1 MIFAV
6 PELNSDSPLSRMTL
20 RRSVVGPMLTLG
32 LLCCTGFAFA
42 AEPSSDA
49 TPSPLNMSII
59 QGFSTSDNMKDAAP
73 EPAPPTAQPGPAAAA
88 PAAAPAASAAPVAQP
103 EPSAG
108 VAPEQAHSQVVVVE
122 MPSGT
127 AQAPAAG
134 STAEGVEKQLSA
146 FDMGT
151 IRALVSPPGAAD
163 AAPAAATAPA
173 AAMQATKAPTP
184 MAAPRRPAAAAEPKP
199 AGEQPLPDSQMEL
212 IRNTFAI
219 EGAG

>member
-103 EPSAG
+103 EPSAS
-108 VAPEQAHSQVVVVE
+108 VAPEKAHSQVVVVE

-163 AAPAAATAPA
+163 AAPATAPA
-173 AAMQATKAPTP
+173 AAMQATKAPPP